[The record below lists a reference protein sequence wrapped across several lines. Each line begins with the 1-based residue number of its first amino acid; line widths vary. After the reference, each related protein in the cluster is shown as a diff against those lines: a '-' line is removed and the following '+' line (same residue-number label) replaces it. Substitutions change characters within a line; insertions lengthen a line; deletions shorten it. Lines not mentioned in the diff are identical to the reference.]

1 MRLSLEEEKE
11 TRIEEILYIFL
22 GIDLCAL
29 TSTFYRNRF
38 RYRMHFPEIV
48 EIVHDI
54 HSTGNRFIACALR
67 HNASVG
73 ENIQG
78 KKRENST
85 NFYHVHAHG
94 NRILS
99 LHANILSD
107 SIRFLLSVS
116 SLLACITRSVDRS
129 TGAKHTSTHIMNS
142 EDVTLFMCPPL

>member
-1 MRLSLEEEKE
+1 M
-11 TRIEEILYIFL
+11 IFVVL
-22 GIDLCAL
+22 GIDLL
-29 TSTFYRNRF
+29 HVR
-38 RYRMHFPEIV
+38 P
-48 EIVHDI
+48 
-54 HSTGNRFIACALR
+54 LR

-99 LHANILSD
+99 LHANILSN

-116 SLLACITRSVDRS
+116 SLLACITRSVDRVDRC
-129 TGAKHTSTHIMNS
+129 KHTHY
-142 EDVTLFMCPPL
+142 E